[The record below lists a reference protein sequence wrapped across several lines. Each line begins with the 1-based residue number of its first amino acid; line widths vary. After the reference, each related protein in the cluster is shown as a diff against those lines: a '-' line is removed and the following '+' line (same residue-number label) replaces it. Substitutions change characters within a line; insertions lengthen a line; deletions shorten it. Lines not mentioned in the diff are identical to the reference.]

1 MSKSEAQKQ
10 GLTLNREQYMKDKL
24 KRPLS
29 DIESWKLAR
38 ERSDRKAGE
47 SQYYGKTEEPQE
59 SYTQQFQ
66 RLHPGL
72 DAPDVVQSQIDDTV
86 VVAIQPKSHGRA
98 FTFPAKPSLSS
109 FSAASLPRAAAAAAV
124 YSAIALAPAGSLQRR
139 RRPTAAGAAPGS
151 EQRETILLPGCD
163 YNHWLIVM
171 EFPKDPA
178 PTREQMIDTY
188 LNTLAT
194 VLGSMEEAK
203 KNMYAF
209 STTTYTG
216 FQCTVDEET
225 SEKFKGDKYINGE
238 IIPCTY
244 PTYQPKERRTSK
256 YESRRLVPS
265 DQMV

>member
-1 MSKSEAQKQ
+1 MASSLPTTAAAA
-10 GLTLNREQYMKDKL
+10 R
-24 KRPLS
+24 
-29 DIESWKLAR
+29 LA
-38 ERSDRKAGE
+38 A
-47 SQYYGKTEEPQE
+47 
-59 SYTQQFQ
+59 
-66 RLHPGL
+66 
-72 DAPDVVQSQIDDTV
+72 
-86 VVAIQPKSHGRA
+86 RA
-98 FTFPAKPSLSS
+98 FYFAVPLAPKPSAL
-109 FSAASLPRAAAAAAV
+109 FPRAAAAAPSFPSLAV
-124 YSAIALAPAGSLQRR
+124 APPVQGRAARR
-139 RRPTAAGAAPGS
+139 QQPVAAAAAGS

-178 PTREQMIDTY
+178 PTREQMIETY

-216 FQCTVDEET
+216 FQCTVNEET
-225 SEKFKGDKYINGE
+225 SEKFKGLPGVLWVLPDSYIDVKNKDYGGDKYINGE

-256 YESRRLVPS
+256 YESRRYERRRDGPPAS
-265 DQMV
+265 RRPRQQAAQPESASS

>member
-1 MSKSEAQKQ
+1 MAASLPPTAAAARLAAQAFSFPSP
-10 GLTLNREQYMKDKL
+10 
-24 KRPLS
+24 RP
-29 DIESWKLAR
+29 
-38 ERSDRKAGE
+38 
-47 SQYYGKTEEPQE
+47 
-59 SYTQQFQ
+59 
-66 RLHPGL
+66 
-72 DAPDVVQSQIDDTV
+72 
-86 VVAIQPKSHGRA
+86 
-98 FTFPAKPSLSS
+98 SS
-109 FSAASLPRAAAAAAV
+109 STTTASAALPRAAAAFP
-124 YSAIALAPAGSLQRR
+124 AIAVAGGRRSRGVARLKPPA
-139 RRPTAAGAAPGS
+139 AAGG

-225 SEKFKGDKYINGE
+225 SEKFKGLPGVLWVLPDSYIDVKNKDYGGDKYINGE

-256 YESRRLVPS
+256 YESRRYERRRDGPPANRRPRQQTPQTES
-265 DQMV
+265 ASS

>member
-1 MSKSEAQKQ
+1 M
-10 GLTLNREQYMKDKL
+10 
-24 KRPLS
+24 
-29 DIESWKLAR
+29 
-38 ERSDRKAGE
+38 
-47 SQYYGKTEEPQE
+47 
-59 SYTQQFQ
+59 
-66 RLHPGL
+66 
-72 DAPDVVQSQIDDTV
+72 
-86 VVAIQPKSHGRA
+86 
-98 FTFPAKPSLSS
+98 
-109 FSAASLPRAAAAAAV
+109 AASLPTAAAAAAARFAAAQAFAFPLPKA
-124 YSAIALAPAGSLQRR
+124 SSSSPGAIPRAAAVTFPSLALAAAPLG
-139 RRPTAAGAAPGS
+139 RRPRSAQPKPPAAGAGG

-225 SEKFKGDKYINGE
+225 SEKFKGLPGVLWVLPDSYIDVKNKDYGGDKYINGE

-256 YESRRLVPS
+256 YESRRYERRRDGPPAS
-265 DQMV
+265 RRPRQEAPQTESASS